1 MKESQIAIIGR
12 TNVGKSTL
20 FNKLIEK
27 RVSITSE
34 EPNTTRD
41 RIYGQV
47 SWRGSYLEIVDT
59 GGMDINDN
67 NQEEKNILKQAN
79 KAITESGLIFFIVD
93 GKSGLMPFDFEI
105 AKVLRKSNKKVILV
119 INKTEKI
126 KDEYMSDF
134 MSLGFEN
141 SICISALTGKN
152 TGDLLDMAMSKI
164 KINKKLEEVPEIKVA
179 IIGRPNVGK
188 SSLLNAILNEEKSIV
203 SDIPHTTRE
212 SINALFKYKDKN
224 FLIVDT
230 AGIRKKGKISSH
242 IERASIHQSL
252 QNVEDSD
259 IVFFMVDVLDEI
271 GSQDKRLLTHIVEKN
286 RGLIILI
293 NKWDLIENRN
303 QFAIN
308 DYKNYLEKSMKS
320 VSWAPVMFISTK
332 DKVRVHKTLEMAIS
346 VYENKNRII
355 DDQTLKETLSDIM
368 NKQRPHLNR
377 RHQILKI
384 RNPIQLSTNP
394 PIFSFE
400 VPKKEIIQDSY
411 KNFIENE
418 LRKKFNFEGTP
429 IIITTRSR
437 EDTTNDE
444 EKE

>member
-188 SSLLNAILNEEKSIV
+188 SSLLNAILNEEK
-203 SDIPHTTRE
+203 
-212 SINALFKYKDKN
+212 INSERHPTHHKRIYK
-224 FLIVDT
+224 
-230 AGIRKKGKISSH
+230 R
-242 IERASIHQSL
+242 
-252 QNVEDSD
+252 
-259 IVFFMVDVLDEI
+259 
-271 GSQDKRLLTHIVEKN
+271 
-286 RGLIILI
+286 
-293 NKWDLIENRN
+293 
-303 QFAIN
+303 
-308 DYKNYLEKSMKS
+308 
-320 VSWAPVMFISTK
+320 
-332 DKVRVHKTLEMAIS
+332 
-346 VYENKNRII
+346 
-355 DDQTLKETLSDIM
+355 
-368 NKQRPHLNR
+368 
-377 RHQILKI
+377 
-384 RNPIQLSTNP
+384 
-394 PIFSFE
+394 SF
-400 VPKKEIIQDSY
+400 
-411 KNFIENE
+411 
-418 LRKKFNFEGTP
+418 
-429 IIITTRSR
+429 
-437 EDTTNDE
+437 
-444 EKE
+444 

>member
-1 MKESQIAIIGR
+1 M
-12 TNVGKSTL
+12 
-20 FNKLIEK
+20 
-27 RVSITSE
+27 
-34 EPNTTRD
+34 
-41 RIYGQV
+41 
-47 SWRGSYLEIVDT
+47 
-59 GGMDINDN
+59 
-67 NQEEKNILKQAN
+67 
-79 KAITESGLIFFIVD
+79 
-93 GKSGLMPFDFEI
+93 
-105 AKVLRKSNKKVILV
+105 
-119 INKTEKI
+119 
-126 KDEYMSDF
+126 
-134 MSLGFEN
+134 
-141 SICISALTGKN
+141 
-152 TGDLLDMAMSKI
+152 
-164 KINKKLEEVPEIKVA
+164 
-179 IIGRPNVGK
+179 
-188 SSLLNAILNEEKSIV
+188 